1 MMTQVWLAVG
11 GAAGTLLRYWLNLL
25 MTAWFGER
33 LPWGTIVINI
43 SGSFLIGLLAALTE
57 PGGRWMASS
66 DIRLFLMVGVC
77 GGYTTFSSF
86 SLQTLILLQTGEP
99 LRAAA
104 NVVGSVTLGLLAVWI
119 GYAAF
124 SFLLHGSRS

>member
-1 MMTQVWLAVG
+1 MTQIWLAIG

-25 MTAWFGER
+25 MTAWLGEA
-33 LPWGTIVINI
+33 LPWGTILINI
-43 SGSFLIGLLAALTE
+43 SGSFLIGSLAALTE
-57 PGGRWMASS
+57 PGGRWMAPP

-86 SLQTLILLQTGEP
+86 SLQTLALLQTGEP

-104 NVVGSVTLGLLAVWI
+104 NVLGSVTAGLLAVWI
-119 GYAAF
+119 GYVAF